1 MKRQEKTDKRDA
13 DEKLIDLDKVRAIIT
28 KNYMVLRRDRTRMIA
43 LIVFPIVMISIFG
56 ATTGVTPKHLA
67 TAIVDNDQSLLSSQV
82 AGQLQTLDVLSIEYS
97 VGSES
102 EAKKLLD
109 EGKAKAVVIIPQG
122 FEDAIKEGRQTTIRL
137 MVDQSDATVAQI
149 ASASIRGFIT
159 GLSKQASAQMIAQEQ
174 VNIAIAARKVAALE
188 SLLSSGAQ
196 AAGTVDAYDLAAEQA
211 TLARYR
217 LMQSTDTLTKLS
229 QAVAANLYSPTNADY
244 LNELTFAYDNPRAK
258 ASVVSEINLDQ
269 QYVAQMAMYSGL
281 AAGNMMV
288 LRSVASTQ
296 ALIAQAKA
304 GSLALSAQ
312 LDSAAPVADSVQVTL
327 EGFASTDVSS
337 LVDPITVESV
347 QVYGQRQGIDFAL
360 PALVALIIFQG
371 AIMGMGRAI
380 AGERHDGSLTR
391 VFLTPTSNTT
401 ILLGTQLFY
410 MIFETLRAI
419 CIVLIAMLVFGLTIS
434 GNPFEVL
441 LIIILFTM
449 GATGVGLV
457 ISSFAKTEEQFMP
470 MSMLISLPSMF
481 LAGAFFPIQ
490 TMPAIL
496 QGLAKVLPIYY
507 AGDALRGVMVKG
519 FSLMQVWPDVLFL
532 SLFALVMLAL
542 SVMVFKRE
550 VM

>member
-1 MKRQEKTDKRDA
+1 MSKQKTADKRDA
-13 DEKLIDLDKVRAIIT
+13 DEKLIDLDKVAAIIA
-28 KNYMVLRRDRTRMIA
+28 KNYLVLRRDKTRMIA
-43 LIVFPIVMISIFG
+43 MLIFPIVMISLFG

-82 AGQLQTLDVLSIEYS
+82 AGQLQTLDVLSIKYS

-122 FEDAIKEGRQTTIRL
+122 FEEAIKSGQQATIRL
-137 MVDQSDATVAQI
+137 MVDQSDSTVAQI

-159 GLSKQASAQMIAQEQ
+159 GLSKQASAQMIGQRQ
-174 VNIAIAARKVAALE
+174 VEAAIAARKVAALE
-188 SLLSSGAQ
+188 TLLYSGAQ
-196 AAGTVDAYDLAAEQA
+196 VAGTTDAYDLAAEQS

-229 QAVAANLYSPTNADY
+229 QAVAANIYSPTNADY
-244 LNELTFAYDNPRAK
+244 LNELTFAYDNPAGK
-258 ASVVSEINLDQ
+258 ASVVSAINTEQ
-269 QYVAQMAMYSGL
+269 QYVAQMGTYSGL
-281 AAGNMMV
+281 AAGNMVV
-288 LRSVASTQ
+288 LRNVVSAQTLV
-296 ALIAQAKA
+296 AQAKA

-312 LDSAAPVADSVQVTL
+312 LDSAVPVAGSVQVTL
-327 EGFASTDVSS
+327 EDFASTDVSS
-337 LVDPITVESV
+337 MVDPITVQTV
-347 QVYGQRQGIDFAL
+347 DVYGQRQGIDFAL

-401 ILLGTQLFY
+401 ILFGTQLFY
-410 MIFETLRAI
+410 ILFETFRAI
-419 CIVLIAMLVFGLTIS
+419 FIIVLAMLLFGLTIS
-434 GNPFEVL
+434 GNVFEVL
-441 LIIILFTM
+441 FIVILFTM

-470 MSMLISLPSMF
+470 MAMLISLPSMF

-496 QGLAKVLPIYY
+496 QAVAKALPIYY
-507 AGDALRGVMVKG
+507 AADALRGVMVKG
-519 FSLMQVWPDVLFL
+519 FSLVQVLPDVIFL
-532 SLFALVMLAL
+532 SLFALAMLVI
-542 SVMVFKRE
+542 STMVFKRE

>member
-1 MKRQEKTDKRDA
+1 MSKQKTADKRDA
-13 DEKLIDLDKVRAIIT
+13 DEKLIDLDKVRAIIA
-28 KNYMVLRRDRTRMIA
+28 KNYMVLRRDKTRMIA
-43 LIVFPIVMISIFG
+43 MLIFPIVMISLFG

-82 AGQLQTLDVLSIEYS
+82 AGQLQTLDVLSIKYS

-122 FEDAIKEGRQTTIRL
+122 FEEAIKSGQQATIRL
-137 MVDQSDATVAQI
+137 MVDQSDSTVAQI

-159 GLSKQASAQMIAQEQ
+159 GLSKQASAQMIGQRQ
-174 VNIAIAARKVAALE
+174 VEAAIAARKVAALE
-188 SLLSSGAQ
+188 SLLYSGSQ
-196 AAGTVDAYDLAAEQA
+196 AAGTVDAYNLAAEQS

-229 QAVAANLYSPTNADY
+229 QAVAANIYSPTNADY
-244 LNELTFAYDNPRAK
+244 LNELTFAYDNPAGK
-258 ASVVSEINLDQ
+258 ASVVSAINTEQ
-269 QYVAQMAMYSGL
+269 QYVAQMGTYSGL
-281 AAGNMMV
+281 AAGNMVV
-288 LRSVASTQ
+288 LRNVVSAQTLV
-296 ALIAQAKA
+296 AQAKA

-312 LDSAAPVADSVQVTL
+312 LDSAVPVAGSVQVTL
-327 EGFASTDVSS
+327 EDFASTDVSS
-337 LVDPITVESV
+337 MVDPITVQTV
-347 QVYGQRQGIDFAL
+347 DVYGQRQGIDFAL

-401 ILLGTQLFY
+401 ILFGTQLFY
-410 MIFETLRAI
+410 ILFETFRAI
-419 CIVLIAMLVFGLTIS
+419 FIIVLAMLLFGLTIS
-434 GNPFEVL
+434 GNVFEVL
-441 LIIILFTM
+441 FIVILFTM

-470 MSMLISLPSMF
+470 MAMLISLPSMF

-496 QGLAKVLPIYY
+496 QAVAKALPIYY
-507 AGDALRGVMVKG
+507 AADALRGVMVKG
-519 FSLMQVWPDVLFL
+519 FSLVQVLPDVIFL
-532 SLFALVMLAL
+532 SLFALAMLVI
-542 SVMVFKRE
+542 STMVFKRE